1 MKKKYI
7 FKSIIIILFMF
18 FICHKTINYLV
29 SNITISNEEY
39 IKLILSDTY
48 KTKENNFYYNATKFF
63 SNLFRPIDM
72 LNLPNTNQVITNSTY
87 VNNPNIK
94 KIYEPI
100 IYIYNTNQLQE
111 YKNNELFNITPNV
124 MMTSIILN
132 EKLNKIGISSI
143 MCDNKKNIN
152 KYPSIKYIIDISR
165 NDIDN
170 GLIKFNNLNYAKIR
184 FITSTNDENID
195 LILKLN
201 TKLNELYLN
210 ISDIKYDSKLQEDE
224 ILLEIGNIN
233 NNFNEVLNTID
244 VLINVFKEAIYE

>member
-1 MKKKYI
+1 M
-7 FKSIIIILFMF
+7 
-18 FICHKTINYLV
+18 
-29 SNITISNEEY
+29 
-39 IKLILSDTY
+39 
-48 KTKENNFYYNATKFF
+48 
-63 SNLFRPIDM
+63 
-72 LNLPNTNQVITNSTY
+72 
-87 VNNPNIK
+87 
-94 KIYEPI
+94 
-100 IYIYNTNQLQE
+100 
-111 YKNNELFNITPNV
+111 
-124 MMTSIILN
+124 
-132 EKLNKIGISSI
+132 
-143 MCDNKKNIN
+143 
-152 KYPSIKYIIDISR
+152 IDISR